1 MQQRTLCVFFKSAL
15 QRTCIYLINASQMK
29 CCNLVMLFL
38 LLALTVWGQDMQLC
52 LLGNEVGRHD
62 FFAFFVYRRH
72 QKRQMER
79 YRLAV
84 ESDYRRKR
92 AEHVLHFF
100 NDLNSKMPNNSGITD
115 EEIADIDTPT
125 TDEDHPAAPFT
136 EENVW
141 HGNEHN
147 DENVQQE
154 L

>member
-1 MQQRTLCVFFKSAL
+1 
-15 QRTCIYLINASQMK
+15 MK

-72 QKRQMER
+72 QKRQMVR

-84 ESDYRRKR
+84 ESDYRRKI

-136 EENVW
+136 EENVC

-147 DENVQQE
+147 DENV
-154 L
+154 